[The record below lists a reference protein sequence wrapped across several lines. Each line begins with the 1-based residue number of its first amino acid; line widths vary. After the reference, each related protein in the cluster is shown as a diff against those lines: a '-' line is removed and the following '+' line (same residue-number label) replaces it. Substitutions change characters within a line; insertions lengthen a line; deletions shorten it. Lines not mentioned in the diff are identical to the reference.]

1 MRNIDFSTA
10 PSEAIIEA
18 LGARLEE
25 IRLARNITQ
34 ADLAK
39 EAGVSR
45 STLTRLSI
53 GKPVSL
59 DSFVR
64 VMQALRLADHLAAL
78 LPDPG
83 VRPVDR
89 VRLEGSERKRARRKR
104 VEPSV
109 WTWGDE
115 EGDEEGNEQRDAT

>member
-89 VRLEGSERKRARRKR
+89 VRLEGSERKRAARKR
-104 VEPSV
+104 VEPSE
-109 WTWGDE
+109 WTWADE
-115 EGDEEGNEQRDAT
+115 EGDKKGDKERDAT